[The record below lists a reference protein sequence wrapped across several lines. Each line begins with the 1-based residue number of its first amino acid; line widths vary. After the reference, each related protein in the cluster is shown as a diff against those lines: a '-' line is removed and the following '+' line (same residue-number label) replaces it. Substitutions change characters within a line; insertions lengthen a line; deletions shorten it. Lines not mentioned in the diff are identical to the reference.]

1 MLDDNNQN
9 TLQLPFEYHHVP
21 DFGSDFIKSGKIVST
36 DDSMG
41 LVLCLSTKGSIDIES
56 GLNSYSIKEK
66 EYIFILLQD
75 SCIFS
80 ISATTLQD

>member
-21 DFGSDFIKSGKIVST
+21 DFGSDFIKSGEIVST

-41 LVLCLSTKGSIDIES
+41 LVYAYVLKVV
-56 GLNSYSIKEK
+56 
-66 EYIFILLQD
+66 
-75 SCIFS
+75 
-80 ISATTLQD
+80 